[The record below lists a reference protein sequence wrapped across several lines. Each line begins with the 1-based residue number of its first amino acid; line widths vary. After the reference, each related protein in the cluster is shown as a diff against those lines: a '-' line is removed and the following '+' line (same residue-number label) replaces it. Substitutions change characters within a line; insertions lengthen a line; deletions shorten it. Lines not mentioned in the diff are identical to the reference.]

1 VTRRDRWLW
10 IGVLAGPLAWF
21 ADLTLSYAVCPGP
34 RRAGPAALLLAI
46 SAAAFVLAAAGGV
59 IGWRSLDAATSSTR
73 ARFLAEAS
81 LALSVLA
88 MLLVIATAMPTLVL
102 VPGGEP

>member
-10 IGVLAGPLAWF
+10 VGVMAGPIAWF
-21 ADLTLSYAVCPGP
+21 ADLMVSYAVCPGP
-34 RRAGPAALLLAI
+34 RRAGPIALLLAI
-46 SAAAFVLAAAGGV
+46 SAAAFLLAAGGGV
-59 IGWRSLDAATSSTR
+59 IGWRGLGAASHSHR

-88 MLLVIATAMPTLVL
+88 MLLVAAMAMPTLML
-102 VPGGEP
+102 IPGGEP